1 MSACRYHSGK
11 RFLLEQETA
20 LLKEKLTGSREML
33 PERLIKDLTGSWM
46 HSDELLDS
54 WRHLAARV

>member
-1 MSACRYHSGK
+1 MIRHAL
-11 RFLLEQETA
+11 LLEQETA
-20 LLKEKLTGSREML
+20 LLREKLTGSREML